1 MTDLRMIMM
10 ETVPIGDRLDLRFI
24 VEPFDPNHLVSD
36 GMRLLTDISNEV
48 WEAEFG
54 GFLENRIMKWRQEQV
69 GFCVAGI
76 NIKGLEPS
84 KKNQML
90 SIASEIIRHNLV
102 C

>member
-1 MTDLRMIMM
+1 M

-54 GFLENRIMKWRQEQV
+54 GFLENRIKKWRQEQV
-69 GFCVAGI
+69 GFGVAGI